1 MIRLFAVLLAA
12 VAVIS
17 FYFMPEVAAGN
28 YADAWKALAPNLVVE
43 AFGLCLAVAFAEW
56 FLRNYRKR
64 NGLEKIAPTLMRQ
77 IGPAIHLDNTI
88 LSETQLTPKE
98 FGRVLKEYIEGKY
111 DPVHIPADF
120 SEKLKQSIDKVAPKD
135 IVRASQALT
144 RTSSFAGR
152 FASLLDEE
160 HIILLESAVS
170 NFDEFANRVGD
181 TSSTP
186 KDIAEAFLDVHDD
199 LEDIG
204 ELFEFDRTIKR
215 INAAS

>member
-12 VAVIS
+12 IAAIS
-17 FYFMPEVAAGN
+17 LYFMPEVVAGN
-28 YADAWKALAPNLVVE
+28 YSDAWKALAPNLVVE

-56 FLRNYRKR
+56 FLRNYRKK

-77 IGPAIHLDNTI
+77 IGPAIHLDNAI
-88 LSETQLTPKE
+88 LTRTQLTPKE
-98 FGRVLKEYIEGKY
+98 FGRVLNEYIEGKY
-111 DPVHIPADF
+111 DPVHIRADF
-120 SEKLKQSIDKVAPKD
+120 SERLKQSIEQVESKD
-135 IVRASQALT
+135 LTRASQALT

-170 NFDEFANRVGD
+170 NWEEFANRVGD
-181 TSSTP
+181 ASSTP

-199 LEDIG
+199 LEDIS
-204 ELFEFDRTIKR
+204 ELFEFDKTIKR
-215 INAAS
+215 IKAA